1 MPVAFIVI
9 SLFLVSPA
17 DVVVPYDTV
26 YEAVPRDKY
35 SGQTWFQDMV
45 TRRRCADL
53 QDQWTAAV
61 DSYYGDMGI
70 RGAVSCSYERSKE
83 ALNP

>member
-26 YEAVPRDKY
+26 YEVVPRDKY
-35 SGQTWFQDMV
+35 SEQTWFQSILA
-45 TRRRCADL
+45 RRRCADL
-53 QDQWTAAV
+53 QDQWAAAV
-61 DSYYGDMGI
+61 DNYYGDTGI
-70 RGAVSCSYERSKE
+70 SGVVSCSYEHSKE
-83 ALNP
+83 VLHP